1 MKFIKGL
8 LLFIIAF
15 LFACILIFTF
25 TQEPFKQPVPALIFA
40 YRTPEI
46 PIYIYVAGA
55 FGVGLLIGLCAT
67 LYYYIVLQTKIHAKS
82 KELKSLQEQLDD
94 SRRAVVTAE
103 ERRFDDSAEPTV
115 SAGMEELLPKEERHS
130 DDPPQGIS

>member
-8 LLFIIAF
+8 LLFLIAF

-94 SRRAVVTAE
+94 SRRAVVTAGE
-103 ERRFDDSAEPTV
+103 GRFDDSAGSTE
-115 SAGMEELLPKEERHS
+115 SAGMDLSLSKGEQYFDE
-130 DDPPQGIS
+130 PPEGIS